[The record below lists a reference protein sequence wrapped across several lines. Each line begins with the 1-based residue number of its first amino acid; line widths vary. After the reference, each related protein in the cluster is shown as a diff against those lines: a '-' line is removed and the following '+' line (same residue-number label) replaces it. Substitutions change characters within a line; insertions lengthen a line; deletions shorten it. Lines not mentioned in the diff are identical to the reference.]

1 MGGRRA
7 TILLGAA
14 GVMAVVVLVWSIARS
29 LDLAGDT
36 PFFLGSIAIIMAI
49 FAGILM
55 LKDVI
60 LWPFKAMGARLD
72 NLRDWLVGLFTRPQ
86 RPPAPPPPKAAD
98 VARPRREH

>member
-14 GVMAVVVLVWSIARS
+14 GVMALVVLVWSIARA

-36 PFFLGSIAIIMAI
+36 PFFLGSMAIILAI
-49 FAGILM
+49 FAATLI
-55 LKDVI
+55 LKDLV

-72 NLRDWLVGLFTRPQ
+72 RLRDWLVSLFSRPQ
-86 RPPAPPPPKAAD
+86 RPAPPPKAAD